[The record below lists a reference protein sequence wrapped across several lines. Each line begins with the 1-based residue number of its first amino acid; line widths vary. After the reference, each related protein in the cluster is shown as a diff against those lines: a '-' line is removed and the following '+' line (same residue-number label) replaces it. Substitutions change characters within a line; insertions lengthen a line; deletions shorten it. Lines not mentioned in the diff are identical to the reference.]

1 MAEVDS
7 FMEVFAPAGLP
18 AGRLP
23 GVPLARDPPV
33 DGYGGWGGD
42 AGGGGGGG
50 GCPPRPLASAHL
62 AHRELCGEE
71 VRAWAG
77 ERAYILRVEG
87 EDVAALVSGWVGF
100 SAPRRGTPG
109 TPGQLAT
116 DNSAAVA
123 GIRGIMGSHGTPGWL
138 ALRLIPLR
146 PAAQRGAAVRVRVDT
161 HSLKPPAVVEV
172 PLHWVYPDQPWAP
185 KPTQP
190 WAPTACLR
198 APPPRPTV
206 NLEDGQLTGAPP
218 QGLPFCTVFGMAAAA
233 LYVLLQPR
241 FRPSKAAGS
250 DVAPP
255 TAYPPWCA
263 RQTPFSWLCAA
274 GGEKRPWVPPPP
286 GRTLGGGPP
295 TTDRPA
301 GGCAEGVASASA
313 AAGAGAWAA
322 ATAAAVAAEATAVA
336 AQDR

>member
-1 MAEVDS
+1 M
-7 FMEVFAPAGLP
+7 
-18 AGRLP
+18 
-23 GVPLARDPPV
+23 
-33 DGYGGWGGD
+33 
-42 AGGGGGGG
+42 
-50 GCPPRPLASAHL
+50 
-62 AHRELCGEE
+62 
-71 VRAWAG
+71 RAWAG
-77 ERAYILRVEG
+77 ERVYILRVEG

-198 APPPRPTV
+198 AH
-206 NLEDGQLTGAPP
+206 
-218 QGLPFCTVFGMAAAA
+218 
-233 LYVLLQPR
+233 
-241 FRPSKAAGS
+241 
-250 DVAPP
+250 PP
-255 TAYPPWCA
+255 T
-263 RQTPFSWLCAA
+263 R
-274 GGEKRPWVPPPP
+274 R
-286 GRTLGGGPP
+286 
-295 TTDRPA
+295 
-301 GGCAEGVASASA
+301 
-313 AAGAGAWAA
+313 
-322 ATAAAVAAEATAVA
+322 
-336 AQDR
+336 